1 MIESAQNLK
10 MKQLIKLRRARIR
23 RREGLFI
30 VEGRREI
37 QVGLRAGAAFA
48 EAFFCPDFFGERDQ
62 EEVLDALREQKV
74 PLFEMAKG
82 AFEKISLREN
92 PDGLVTLARTWE
104 PSLKELTLGEKPL
117 LLVIDGVEKPGNLGA
132 IMRSTE
138 AFGADAI
145 LCVDPSL
152 DLFNPNVV
160 RASQGLLFRMPAVV
174 CDREEASSF
183 LRSRS
188 LRIIATSA
196 KVEKSAWDIDFRGP
210 TALVIGSEARGLDAY
225 WLDIAAEQ
233 VTIPMRGEA
242 DSLNLSVAAGCLLAE
257 VNRQRR

>member
-10 MKQLIKLRRARIR
+10 VKQLIKLRRARVR

-37 QVGLRAGAAFA
+37 QVGLRAGAVFA
-48 EAFFCPDFFGERDQ
+48 EAFFCRAFFGERNQ

-74 PLFEMAKG
+74 PLFEMAQG
-82 AFEKISLREN
+82 SFEKISMREN
-92 PDGLVTLARTWE
+92 PDGLVALARVWE
-104 PSLKELTLGEKPL
+104 PSPKDLNLGEKPFV
-117 LLVIDGVEKPGNLGA
+117 LVIDGVEKPGNLGA
-132 IMRSTE
+132 IMRSAE

-145 LCVDPSL
+145 FCVDPSL

-160 RASQGLLFRMPAVV
+160 RASQGLLFKVPAVV
-174 CDREEASSF
+174 CNRETAASF

-188 LRIIATSA
+188 LRIVATSA
-196 KVEKSAWDIDFRGP
+196 KAEKSIWEVDFQGP
-210 TALVIGSEARGLDAY
+210 TAIVMGCEAKGLDAF
-225 WLDIAAEQ
+225 WIETAAEQ

>member
-1 MIESAQNLK
+1 M
-10 MKQLIKLRRARIR
+10 
-23 RREGLFI
+23 
-30 VEGRREI
+30 
-37 QVGLRAGAAFA
+37 
-48 EAFFCPDFFGERDQ
+48 
-62 EEVLDALREQKV
+62 
-74 PLFEMAKG
+74 
-82 AFEKISLREN
+82 
-92 PDGLVTLARTWE
+92 
-104 PSLKELTLGEKPL
+104 
-117 LLVIDGVEKPGNLGA
+117 
-132 IMRSTE
+132 
-138 AFGADAI
+138 
-145 LCVDPSL
+145 
-152 DLFNPNVV
+152 
-160 RASQGLLFRMPAVV
+160 V